1 MLIDDCEATNY
12 YNQIII
18 ERLDCTNTVVTAQG
32 GPKALDYLKHS
43 SLDGNQIPDLIFLD
57 INMPGMNGWEFLE
70 EYEKLSNLKQA
81 KVVLLMLTTSLNP
94 DDQLRASNIK
104 NVKGFVNKPLEAEK
118 LHELLAEY
126 F

>member
-18 ERLDCTNTVVTAQG
+18 DRENCANSVVTAQG
-32 GPKALDYLKHS
+32 GLQALEYLKQTS
-43 SLDGNQIPDLIFLD
+43 MEGNLVPDLIFLD

-70 EYEKLSNLKQA
+70 EYEKLSNLKHA

-94 DDQLRASNIK
+94 DDHVRASKLK

-118 LHELLAEY
+118 LHELMTEY

>member
-18 ERLDCTNTVVTAQG
+18 NRLDCANSIVMAQG
-32 GPKALDYLKHS
+32 GEKALEYLKNTS
-43 SLDGNQIPDLIFLD
+43 SDGNSIPDLIFLD

-70 EYEKLSNLKQA
+70 EYEKLSNIKQA

-94 DDQLRASNIK
+94 DDQDKASK
-104 NVKGFVNKPLEAEK
+104 LGNVKGFVNKPLETEK
-118 LHELLAEY
+118 LQELLVAY